1 MFYCINSFF
10 YGNVITIDLIDRG
23 RLMKRF
29 KKVYIETTNIC
40 NLSCNFCPKTSRE
53 LRFMEVDSFKKII
66 DDVKQYSDY
75 VYFHLMGEPFL
86 NKNLEEFLEIC
97 KEAELKVNI
106 TTNGTLINNVK
117 EILLKSKAL
126 RQVNIS
132 LHSFEA
138 NDSKVTLEEYI
149 TNITSFIN
157 EANENSNI
165 ICSIRLW
172 NMDTEELKACNSL
185 NSNILRILEEELNIE
200 FSLGERL
207 QEKSGIK
214 VRKNLYVNMA
224 EKFEWPNINL
234 VNEEAEVFCYG
245 LRDQIG
251 ILVDG
256 TVVPCCV
263 DSEGNI
269 PLGNIFKTPL
279 GDIITSKRALDIYD
293 GFSNRKAVEEL
304 CKRCGYAK
312 RY

>member
-1 MFYCINSFF
+1 
-10 YGNVITIDLIDRG
+10 
-23 RLMKRF
+23 MKRF

-53 LRFMEVDSFKKII
+53 LKFMDVGNFKKII
-66 DDVKQYSDY
+66 DDVKEYTDH

-106 TTNGTLINNVK
+106 TTNGTLINNVRD
-117 EILLKSKAL
+117 ILLKSKAL

-138 NDSKVTLEEYI
+138 NDSKITLEEYI
-149 TNITSFIN
+149 NNITKFIN
-157 EANENSNI
+157 EANNSSNI

-172 NMDTEELKACNSL
+172 NMDTEELKATNNL
-185 NSNILRILEEELNIE
+185 NSNILNMLEENLNID
-200 FSLGERL
+200 FSLGEKL
-207 QEKSGIK
+207 QEKTGIK

-256 TVVPCCV
+256 TVVPCCL

-269 PLGNIFKTPL
+269 PLGNIFENSM
-279 GDIITSKRALDIYD
+279 GEIIASKRATDIYES
-293 GFSNRKAVEEL
+293 FSNRRAIEEL